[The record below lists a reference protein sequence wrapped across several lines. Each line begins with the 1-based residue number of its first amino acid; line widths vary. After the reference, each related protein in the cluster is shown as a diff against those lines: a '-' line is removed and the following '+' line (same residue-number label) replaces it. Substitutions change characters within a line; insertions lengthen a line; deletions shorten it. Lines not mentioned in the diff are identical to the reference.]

1 MSTKDR
7 GEKKKQIVFVLLLV
21 LRYFA
26 NDCKVN
32 QCRVQL
38 VGLVED
44 QLQAELV
51 LVGHVQQNLDDLIL
65 QLHLSN

>member
-1 MSTKDR
+1 MKNLI
-7 GEKKKQIVFVLLLV
+7 EKKKQIVFFLLLV

-26 NDCKVN
+26 NDYKVN
-32 QCRVQL
+32 QCKVQL
-38 VGLVED
+38 EGLVEG

-51 LVGHVQQNLDDLIL
+51 LVGHVQQNRDDLIL